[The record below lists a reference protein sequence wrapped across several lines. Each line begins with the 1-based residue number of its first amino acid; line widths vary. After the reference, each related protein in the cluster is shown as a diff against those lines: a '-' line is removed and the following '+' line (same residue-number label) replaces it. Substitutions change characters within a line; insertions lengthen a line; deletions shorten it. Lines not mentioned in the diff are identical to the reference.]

1 MMVTQFSRIGGA
13 FRIDASAAALPLALV
28 IVALIFAALEPAFI
42 SVDNLTGIVHRMA
55 TTGIMAEGMTFV
67 IMTGG
72 IDLSVGPVLAIAGLV
87 AFFSLQWGAP
97 TVIAVLA
104 GVATGTL
111 IGAVNGIV
119 VAFLRLPPI
128 IVTLGMLS
136 IVRGSALIIGGP
148 ILHQLGSG
156 LAYSFIGTGS
166 ILGVAFSIW
175 VFAGVVA
182 VMALLQNRTTFG
194 LQVAAV
200 GDNERAAFLSGRP
213 VRLITMATYMISG
226 TMAALAGIIQ
236 SSQVYTASANFGEF
250 GTELDVIAA
259 VVLGGTS
266 LLGGKGSVIR
276 TVIGVLFLGVI
287 NSGLNIL
294 NVPVDTQLITKGLII
309 VIALALSGRAENA
322 RKIAR

>member
-1 MMVTQFSRIGGA
+1 MKQPARVGA
-13 FRIDASAAALPLALV
+13 YGPWISAGALPLALGA
-28 IVALIFAALEPAFI
+28 VALIFTALQPAFI
-42 SVDNLTGIVHRMA
+42 SVGNLTGIVHRMA

-87 AFFSLQWGAP
+87 SFFALQAGIP
-97 TVIAVLA
+97 TIASVAA
-104 GVATGTL
+104 GIATGTL
-111 IGAVNGIV
+111 IGAINGAA
-119 VAFLRLPPI
+119 VAYLRLPPI

-166 ILGVAFSIW
+166 VLGIAFSTW
-175 VFAGVVA
+175 VFAAIVVLMA
-182 VMALLQNRTTFG
+182 VLQKRSIFG
-194 LQVAAV
+194 LQVAAI

-213 VRLITMATYMISG
+213 VRLVKMVTYMISG
-226 TMAALAGIIQ
+226 TTAALAGIIQ
-236 SSQVYTASANFGEF
+236 SSQVYTASANFGEL

-294 NVPVDTQLITKGLII
+294 NVPVDSQLIGKGLII
-309 VIALALSGRAENA
+309 VVALALSERAEIV
-322 RKIAR
+322 RKDA